1 MVHKFFQKKT
11 EESREFANEALVKFF
26 DYMQITI
33 IRNFWKTEIILI
45 SVYEFVAL
53 ILLILSW
60 FIKELD
66 SFFML
71 LILAATMRGFFH

>member
-33 IRNFWKTEIILI
+33 IRNF
-45 SVYEFVAL
+45 
-53 ILLILSW
+53 
-60 FIKELD
+60 
-66 SFFML
+66 
-71 LILAATMRGFFH
+71 